1 MHLVSVVVPAFNV
14 SATLAE
20 TLRSILAQTYP
31 YFEVIVVDDGSSDS
45 TVSIAESF
53 AEDCRVRIVR
63 QPNRGLAGARNT
75 GIAAS
80 RGDYVAFCDAD
91 DLWEPNKL
99 EAHVAHLN
107 HEARVGVS
115 YAGSSLIDDAGKL
128 LRQAQRPRLKNVAP
142 KHILKRNP
150 VGNGSAPVIR
160 RAVFE
165 EIAYRPSHEKLRDWY
180 FDETFRQSEDL
191 ECWLRIALTTNWA
204 FEGIPGLL
212 TRYRINQG
220 GLSAATHK
228 QLASWER
235 MIAKLHPLDPSLFAK
250 HAGLARAYQL
260 RYLCRRA
267 ISDLDGE
274 AAAGWAA
281 EWLAASKWTFVE
293 EPRKSLTTLMAVW
306 CLRALGPDTLR
317 GLAALKLGNA
327 G

>member
-1 MHLVSVVVPAFNV
+1 MDLVSVVVPAFNV

-20 TLRSILAQTYP
+20 TLQSILAQTYSNI
-31 YFEVIVVDDGSSDS
+31 EVIVVDDGSSDE
-45 TVSIAESF
+45 TVAIAESF
-53 AEDCRVRIVR
+53 WADGRVRIIR

-75 GIAAS
+75 GIAAAQGS
-80 RGDYVAFCDAD
+80 FVAFCDAD
-91 DLWEPNKL
+91 DLWEPTKL
-99 EAHVAHLN
+99 KHHVLHLRHRPN
-107 HEARVGVS
+107 VGVS
-115 YAGSSLIDDAGKL
+115 YAGSSLIDANGRL
-128 LRQAQRPRLKNVAP
+128 LRQAQRPRLTDVDV

-150 VGNGSAPVIR
+150 IGNGSAPVIR
-160 RAVFE
+160 REVFE
-165 EIAYRPSHEKLRDWY
+165 DIAYRPSHEKVREWY

-191 ECWLRIALTTNWA
+191 ECWLRIALTTNWV

-235 MIAKLHPLDPSLFAK
+235 MIAKLHPLDPSLFAN

-267 ISDLDGE
+267 ISDLDSA

>member
-1 MHLVSVVVPAFNV
+1 MTLVSVVVPAFNV

-20 TLRSILAQTYP
+20 TLRSIFAQTYKRI
-31 YFEVIVVDDGSSDS
+31 EVIVVDDGSSDD
-45 TVSIAESF
+45 TVAIAEGF
-53 AEDCRVRIVR
+53 EFDGRLRIIR

-80 RGDYVAFCDAD
+80 LGEYVAFCDAD

-107 HEARVGVS
+107 TRLNVGVS
-115 YAGSSLIDDAGKL
+115 YAGSSLIDENGEL
-128 LRQAQRPRLKNVAP
+128 MRHAQRPRLKNVSA

-160 RAVFE
+160 RAVFDD
-165 EIAYRPSHEKLRDWY
+165 IAYRPKHERVRDWY

-191 ECWLRIALTTNWA
+191 ECWLRIALTTHWA
-204 FEGIPGLL
+204 FEGIAGLL

-228 QLASWER
+228 QLASWDR
-235 MIAKLHPLDPSLFAK
+235 LIAKLRPLDPALFAD

-267 ISDLDGE
+267 ISDLDG
-274 AAAGWAA
+274 AAAAAWAA

-293 EPRKSLTTLMAVW
+293 EPRKSVTTIVAVW

-317 GLAALKLGNA
+317 GLAALKLGKA
-327 G
+327 